1 MNLENAT
8 DSSICELSVSHSSE
22 SYPCSFRGCPYA
34 SQGFSSVELR
44 QQHEQNHAQQ
54 FQCSNS
60 ACGSWKFNSEAALRK
75 HIAIAHD
82 DHDGPSL
89 QHSDELKA
97 QTAGSQGDGAS
108 SVPSSPPESVFSVIS
123 SKTSFSQHTT
133 DGSAWAV
140 AELVT
145 LLTNDTVLHPL
156 YRIAL
161 EKETIG
167 ADRFIRNFRRLLG
180 IYSQELKDE
189 AREDQQNAA
198 VRLIRV
204 RAGYVSTM
212 IQRKFSPGDG
222 MRGEL
227 SSLVSQTPDEGRR
240 QLLERFLVRSSR
252 SNEPKDLQS
261 ASSEFTQPEPV
272 EIDSESVEEADDHL
286 GLEDGRDQLDLPN
299 LKKVEEFL
307 VSGKAFQNLRAN
319 FQLFVEPKKLL
330 APVNGRK
337 IPLLTQVRF
346 SALHAQFTKPLAEYL
361 LKDKVDISS
370 MEMRLIML
378 GDHKAIAKPW
388 VIVRCDQTAARLVK
402 SFFTQPHVR
411 IEFQPSSPSPICP
424 HFDVS
429 VDDQHGEL
437 SGESVTTDLYLDIP
451 NREGKVS
458 EAPCIGRE
466 SVPSWLKLY
475 SKSTLSRV
483 LNWWDRRLEPALDQG
498 KKRIR
503 WTCDCGKELWDD
515 FQELRPGAAEE
526 LRRSLDS
533 QRSSCNAQDAN
544 TAQEPPAVQTQ
555 GEIKVPAIGVA
566 VSGSQLSLVQCTAN
580 EPSIASNRTPV
591 PCSSQGSPQSTHK
604 KYVLLCLSKTGD
616 ALRLYQLNV
625 EDIKNDV
632 QLFQMLKEAY
642 TAHRGA
648 LIRFL
653 LPRKIKSVRFTKV

>member
-1 MNLENAT
+1 MNLGNPADPLIREF
-8 DSSICELSVSHSSE
+8 SLSHSSA
-22 SYPCSFRGCPYA
+22 SYHCPFWGCPYA

-44 QQHEQNHAQQ
+44 QQHEQNHTQQ

-60 ACGSWKFNSEAALRK
+60 ICGSWKFSSEVALRE
-75 HIAIAHD
+75 HTAIYHD
-82 DHDGPSL
+82 DPDGPSL
-89 QHSDELKA
+89 QHLDELRA
-97 QTAGSQGDGAS
+97 QTAGSLGDGAS

-123 SKTSFSQHTT
+123 SKTSFSQHAA
-133 DGSAWAV
+133 DGSLWAA

-145 LLTNDTVLHPL
+145 LLTNDTVLNPL

-161 EKETIG
+161 DKDTIG

-189 AREDQQNAA
+189 AREDQQKAA

-212 IQRKFSPGDG
+212 IERKFNPGDS

-227 SSLVSQTPDEGRR
+227 SSLVSQTPEEGRR

-252 SNEPKDLQS
+252 SNEPKNLQS
-261 ASSEFTQPEPV
+261 AFSKFTQPDPV
-272 EIDSESVEEADDHL
+272 EIDSESVEETDDHL

-319 FQLFVEPKKLL
+319 FQLFVERKKLS
-330 APVNGRK
+330 APVNGGK
-337 IPLLTQVRF
+337 IPLLTQLRF

-361 LKDKVDISS
+361 LKDKVDINSI
-370 MEMRLIML
+370 EMQLTML

-411 IEFQPSSPSPICP
+411 TEFQPSSPSPICP

-429 VDDQHGEL
+429 VDDRQGEL
-437 SGESVTTDLYLDIP
+437 SRESVTTDIYMDIP
-451 NREGKVS
+451 IRKRKVS
-458 EAPCIGRE
+458 EAPCTGQD
-466 SVPSWLKLY
+466 SVPLWLKLY

-483 LNWWDRRLEPALDQG
+483 LNWWDRRLEPALDKG

-503 WTCDCGKELWDD
+503 WTCDCGKTLWDD
-515 FQELRPGAAEE
+515 FEELRPGAAEE
-526 LRRSLDS
+526 LRRSLNS
-533 QRSSCNAQDAN
+533 HRSSCNAQDTN
-544 TAQEPPAVQTQ
+544 SAQEPPAVHTE
-555 GEIKVPAIGVA
+555 GEIRVPATGVA
-566 VSGSQLSLVQCTAN
+566 VSGSQSSVVQGTAN
-580 EPSIASNRTPV
+580 DPIVASNRTSV

-625 EDIKNDV
+625 QDIKNDV
-632 QLFQMLKEAY
+632 QLFQMLKAAY

-648 LIRFL
+648 LTRFL
-653 LPRKIKSVRFTKV
+653 LPRKIKSVKFTKV